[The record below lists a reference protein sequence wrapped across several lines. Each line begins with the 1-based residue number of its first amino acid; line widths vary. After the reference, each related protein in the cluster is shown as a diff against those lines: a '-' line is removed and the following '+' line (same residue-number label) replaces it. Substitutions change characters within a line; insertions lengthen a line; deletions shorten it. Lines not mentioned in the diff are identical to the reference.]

1 MHSRLNVQIRKMLL
15 GGALG
20 GVALFHCSGANASIV
35 SRVEKTAGKYST
47 VNTVTL
53 SDGKILEETI
63 IHGPPAPPPGFE
75 AERLAVSLPEPDSAA
90 DKSLTVPAFNW
101 VFGCSAVSGAMIAGY
116 YDRSEFSNIY
126 TGPTNGGV
134 MPLNNGSWPTWSD
147 GDTTYP
153 NCPLIASKNGVDGR
167 TTKGSIDDYWIK
179 YDSAERDPYITGG
192 WTQHAWGD
200 AIGDYMMTS
209 QSAFGNT
216 DGSTTFYNWT
226 SSSDKLTCAEM
237 PKFSITKDGTLGR
250 KHFYEAR
257 GYAVTSC
264 YNQKTDNIIAGGF
277 SFANF
282 KAEINAGHPVMLN
295 LDGHTIVGVGYNN
308 STKTI
313 YIHDTWDYN
322 NHTMTWG
329 GSYSGMELQS
339 ASIVH
344 LAPPP
349 KISVSPMSVNFGSV
363 KSGVASSSKSVTIK
377 NSAIGGSKLAIGAM
391 EIIGENASDFT
402 LSNPCPALL
411 AKGGSCKPSITITSS
426 SFGKKSATLSIHSDD
441 PKKPVVL
448 IKLAATVV
456 PPTISVSPSSL
467 NFGKVKTGT
476 NTATRVIKI
485 KNTGLSDLKINSFT
499 LSGNIRPSIK
509 ENTCG
514 ASIAKGVSCAVS
526 VAISPSSTG
535 PKTGVL
541 KISSNDPKKLDV
553 SVKLNGTAV
562 SP

>member
-1 MHSRLNVQIRKMLL
+1 MHSKLNVQIRKVLL
-15 GGALG
+15 GSVLG
-20 GVALFHCSGANASIV
+20 GVALFHCSGASASIV
-35 SRVEKTAGKYST
+35 SRVEQTAGKYYT
-47 VNTVTL
+47 VNAVTL

-63 IHGPPAPPPGFE
+63 IHGPPTPPPGFE
-75 AERLAVSLPEPDSAA
+75 AERQAVSLPVPDSVAGA
-90 DKSLTVPAFNW
+90 KSLTVPTFNW

-116 YDRSEFSNIY
+116 YDRSGFSNIY

-134 MPLNNGSWPTWSD
+134 MPLDNSSWPTWSD

-167 TTKGSIDDYWIK
+167 TTRGSIDDYWVL
-179 YDSAERDPYITGG
+179 YGSTASDPYITGS
-192 WTQHAWGD
+192 WTQHTWGD

-209 QSAFGNT
+209 QSAFGNS
-216 DGSTTFYNWT
+216 DGSTTFWNYN
-226 SSSDKLTCAEM
+226 SSKKLTCDEM
-237 PKFSITKDGTLGR
+237 ASSSLNDGTLGR
-250 KHFYEAR
+250 KQFYEAR
-257 GYAVTSC
+257 GYGVKDC
-264 YNQKTDNIIAGGF
+264 YNKKTDNIVKGGF

-295 LDGHTIVGVGYNN
+295 LEGHTIVGVGYNS

-313 YIHDTWDYN
+313 YIHDTWDYLE
-322 NHTMTWG
+322 HTMTWG

-339 ASIVH
+339 VSIVH

-349 KISVSPMSVNFGSV
+349 KISVSPMSINFGSL
-363 KSGVASSSKSVTIK
+363 KSGVASSPKSVTIK
-377 NSAIGGSKLAIGAM
+377 DSATGGSKLAIGVM
-391 EIIGENASDFT
+391 EITGDDASDFT
-402 LSNPCPALL
+402 LSNPCPDLL
-411 AKGGSCKPSITITSS
+411 AKGDSCKPSVTITSS
-426 SFGKKSATLSIHSDD
+426 SFGKKSATLSISSDD

-448 IKLAATVV
+448 VKLAATVV

-485 KNTGLSDLKINSFT
+485 KNTGLSDLKINSLT
-499 LSGNIRPSIK
+499 LSGDITPSVQ

-514 ASIAKGVSCAVS
+514 ASIAKGVSCTVS
-526 VAISPSSTG
+526 VAISPASVG

-553 SVKLNGTAV
+553 LVNLKGTAT